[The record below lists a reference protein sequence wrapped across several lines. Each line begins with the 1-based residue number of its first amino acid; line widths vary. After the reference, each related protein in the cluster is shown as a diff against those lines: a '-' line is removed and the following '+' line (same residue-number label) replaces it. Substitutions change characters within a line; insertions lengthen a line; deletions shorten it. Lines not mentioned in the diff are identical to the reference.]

1 MKTPLALTIFNLL
14 PILAASFGPANTRAQ
29 EKPADGE
36 LTQDTYEIWRDHV
49 LPRSWELKF
58 QKIEWRTSFW
68 EAVCEA
74 QEKDMPILLWTMNGH
89 PLCNT

>member
-1 MKTPLALTIFNLL
+1 MKLPKLLITSVFLVAALNVPALAEPPEDATLND
-14 PILAASFGPANTRAQ
+14 A
-29 EKPADGE
+29 
-36 LTQDTYEIWRDHV
+36 TYETWRDHV
-49 LPRSWELKF
+49 LPRSWELNF

-68 EAVCEA
+68 EAVVEA

>member
-1 MKTPLALTIFNLL
+1 MKIKGLPTILIL
-14 PILAASFGPANTRAQ
+14 VPILVASFSYSSRAQ
-29 EKPADGE
+29 DKPKDGE
-36 LTQDTYEIWRDHV
+36 LTEATYEIWRDHV